1 MQHEGTVNT
10 FRVDL
15 LYTMWCTLSIISP
28 TIVLLFQER
37 TLLAVIEAAEHVL
50 IVGIFVR
57 WLVALHFSLGIG
69 VKGPVLRL
77 VKDQSWNYSSD
88 DRNKFPMI

>member
-15 LYTMWCTLSIISP
+15 LYTIWCTLSIISP
-28 TIVLLFQER
+28 TIVPVFQER

-50 IVGIFVR
+50 IVRIFVR

-69 VKGPVLRL
+69 VKGPVIGIL
-77 VKDQSWNYSSD
+77 
-88 DRNKFPMI
+88 F